1 VVGFGASMRAPFQ
14 FLVSAILAQRGYL
27 FPWSPV
33 ALALGIGIYFALR
46 FEPPDWVFWT
56 CAGASVPIL
65 LLQRRFGAVG
75 GPLVAL
81 LALAT
86 LGFALAGGKAR
97 MVSAPVLEFR
107 YYGPIQGRIVGMD
120 RSSSDALRITLDQ
133 VVLSRM
139 DPGLTPKRVRVSL
152 HGDQFMSPA
161 PGDVVMMTG
170 HLSPPSGP
178 VEPGGFDFQRHA
190 WFLRLGAVGYT
201 RAPMVLWQRAEH
213 GQWVFRLRMD
223 LSQKVQE
230 LLPGERGAFAAA
242 VMTGDRSGMGQD
254 TLQALRDTNLAHLLA
269 ISGLHM
275 GLVAGFVFAALRVVM
290 LLVPYSRH
298 YWPIKKLAAGA
309 ALIAATGYLMLS
321 GGSVATQRA
330 FVMAAVALVAV
341 MLDRRAL
348 SLRSVAMAALLI
360 LMWQPQA
367 LLSPGFQ
374 MSFAATTALVAVF
387 ERLSAWQVHREIPRW
402 LMPFVSLL
410 VSSAVAG
417 AATGPVGMAHFNQI
431 SQYGLLANL
440 LAVPVMGLIV
450 VPMAVLSALLMP
462 FGYEWIALWVMG
474 LGLDWILGVANAV
487 AQWSGA
493 TRPVVAPQAGVL
505 PFLAFGGLVLC
516 LWQGRGR
523 LTGAAIMI
531 IAAVFWFTS
540 SRPHILIADSGGLVG
555 GWIDGQ
561 RVLSRPK
568 GGRFVAESW
577 LENDGQAGTQAEAAS
592 LWPNAVTGGISKAEF
607 AGIEVIHAKGKRAAA
622 RVQSCAENQ
631 WVVSDKVLDLTGP
644 CQVFTPDELRQT
656 GSVALI
662 VTKNGPQRV
671 TARDLSGVR
680 LWHPGWQ

>member
-1 VVGFGASMRAPFQ
+1 M
-14 FLVSAILAQRGYL
+14 
-27 FPWSPV
+27 

-65 LLQRRFGAVG
+65 FLQRRFGAVG
-75 GPLVAL
+75 GPLVAV

-86 LGFALAGGKAR
+86 LGFVLAGGKAR
-97 MVSAPVLEFR
+97 LVSAPVLEFR

-120 RSSSDALRITLDQ
+120 RSSNDALRITLDQ

-139 DPGLTPKRVRVSL
+139 DPDLTPRRVRVSL

-230 LLPGERGAFAAA
+230 MLPGERGAFAAA

-275 GLVAGFVFAALRVVM
+275 GLVAGFVFAALRIVM
-290 LLVPYSRH
+290 LLVPYPRY

-309 ALIAATGYLMLS
+309 ALVAASGYLMLS

-474 LGLDWILGVANAV
+474 LGLDWILAVANTV
-487 AQWSGA
+487 ALWSGA
-493 TRPVVAPQAGVL
+493 TRPVMAPQAGVL

-523 LTGAAIMI
+523 LSGAVIMV
-531 IAAVFWFTS
+531 IAVVFWITS
-540 SRPHILIADSGGLVG
+540 TRPHILIADTGGLVG
-555 GWIDGQ
+555 GWTDGH
-561 RVLSRPK
+561 RALSRPK
-568 GGRFVAESW
+568 GARFVAESW
-577 LENDGQAGTQAEAAS
+577 LENDGQAGTQAEAAA

-622 RVQSCAENQ
+622 TVHSCAENQ
-631 WVVSDKVLDLTGP
+631 WLVSDKVLDLTGP
-644 CQVFTPDELRQT
+644 CQVFTPDELRHT

-662 VTKNGPQRV
+662 VMKNGPQRV